1 MFRRRTTDQVYA
13 TLQQVQRR
21 ITEAGP
27 TQPGPSAAPGGVRPL
42 QSFAPRPLQT
52 NQGLGTPAHGAPGQ
66 SGQGGQGGQ
75 GGPNVRPTSFPAGPD
90 ATEPLPPATM
100 LVPAANV
107 PRGTLQLPL
116 QIAITLLLLWLVTLI
131 AAWWLGMRQGRN
143 DAPSPDSRVATEKH
157 DGGDKQDPEVATPTG
172 RLGDSIYV
180 LQAVPSF
187 TPEIKATWQ
196 KEVDRLNSF
205 MLANANRGWK
215 PYFALREPENGGLQF
230 VFGYANGQF
239 GIDRTK
245 FEDLARLL
253 AAPTSKGGGGH
264 ATAKW
269 MSVTN

>member
-1 MFRRRTTDQVYA
+1 M
-13 TLQQVQRR
+13 
-21 ITEAGP
+21 
-27 TQPGPSAAPGGVRPL
+27 
-42 QSFAPRPLQT
+42 
-52 NQGLGTPAHGAPGQ
+52 
-66 SGQGGQGGQ
+66 
-75 GGPNVRPTSFPAGPD
+75 RPTSFPAGPD
-90 ATEPLPPATM
+90 ASEPLPPATM
-100 LVPAANV
+100 LVPAAAV

-131 AAWWLGMRQGRN
+131 AAWWLGMRQGRA
-143 DAPSPDSRVATEKH
+143 DAPSPDSRVVVEKH
-157 DGGDKQDPEVATPTG
+157 DGGDPQDPEATTPAG

-187 TPEIKATWQ
+187 TPEMKTTWQ
-196 KEVDRLNSF
+196 KEVERLNAV
-205 MLANANRGWK
+205 MLTSANAARGWK

-253 AAPTSKGGGGH
+253 AAPTTKGGLGH

-269 MSVTN
+269 MSVN